1 MQSVQDARIDV
12 FCLSTYYLSLDFSRF
27 GNAWYAPV
35 FEPREAVFCVPEFF
49 NSPAQKMAN
58 WQVIAPHLPGMYLV
72 PGGVLTVDPLSQL
85 LLLQENLWKFPGS
98 RGECLDYGN
107 KESCAQLGTQ
117 MSFERAV

>member
-1 MQSVQDARIDV
+1 MQSVQDAHIDV
-12 FCLSTYYLSLDFSRF
+12 FCLSTCYLSLDFSHF

-49 NSPAQKMAN
+49 DSPAQKMAK

-72 PGGVLTVDPLSQL
+72 PVDPLSQL

-98 RGECLDYGN
+98 RGECSDY
-107 KESCAQLGTQ
+107 
-117 MSFERAV
+117 